1 MESLG
6 RQRFWLMMLLVTF
19 GVSGWAALEWVGGSE
34 ATPNEQEPVAV
45 VRLANLP
52 EETHRARTRQ
62 RLGTSPH
69 KLVNPVDRKV
79 HSHLTVVVSLPNAG
93 KRRLQFIVLRKE

>member
-6 RQRFWLMMLLVTF
+6 WQRFWLMMLLVTF

-45 VRLANLP
+45 VCLANSP
-52 EETHRARTRQ
+52 EGTHRATARQ
-62 RLGTSPH
+62 RLGTSPNQLINPADH
-69 KLVNPVDRKV
+69 KVP
-79 HSHLTVVVSLPNAG
+79 SPLTLSVSPPKAG
-93 KRRLQFIVLRKE
+93 KSCLQFISLRRE